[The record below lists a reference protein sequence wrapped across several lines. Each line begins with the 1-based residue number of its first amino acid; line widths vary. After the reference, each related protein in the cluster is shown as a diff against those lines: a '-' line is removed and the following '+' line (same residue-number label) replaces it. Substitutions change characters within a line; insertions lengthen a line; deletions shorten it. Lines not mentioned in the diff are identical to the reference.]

1 MRVALV
7 VLALL
12 AAAPA
17 QAGVRVVAPF
27 DPADYADRAA
37 VGLLV
42 PGAGPTVTREA
53 ALAALLRGKLEHG
66 LLGGIAAG
74 ENRIELGAP
83 GEPEILVSLPPPGR
97 SDNDVR
103 YPIAL
108 LGERGLLTSDSTRI
122 DGLVS
127 VTDVATGR
135 LRVVENDDP
144 AQALEELDDRI
155 ERNSDWRLPLTIAL
169 AALLIALAIVR
180 PRYAL
185 RALLVALAANLWLS
199 PLLAVAAGVAVLLL
213 PLGWACA
220 AILLAYL
227 VSMGLD
233 PETVA
238 LSPFGPSQSG
248 RFYGINNLLETMLL
262 APALL
267 GAALL
272 GRAGILVAGLAFVT
286 IGGNRFGADGGG
298 IVVLAVAYLVLWLRL
313 RGEQPSWRLAGLVAA
328 GAVALALALLGLDA
342 ATGGSSHVTDAVGD
356 GPAALAGDIAD
367 RIELSVRRTAAS
379 LGATAVVLG
388 SLAILVAVALRARR
402 SPVLDAFLVGI
413 AVSLVVNDT
422 PGDVLGMGAAIAIAL
437 ARYTPEHGWL
447 SSGPMRRAAALLA
460 TARLLARSG
469 RVRRRGGGLAD
480 ARDDRGHGPDGDD
493 HRGAVDPARVDP
505 QGRPLERSQGLR
517 RGRMRR
523 LPHVRGGRV
532 DGQRRPQPRRR
543 QSRFGDRGRARHQR
557 PGRDALVLGQPQ
569 QAGNRRRR
577 CVRLRDPL
585 RLPDGIP
592 RDVAAIACDL
602 DRTLTWQDGVLRPRT
617 AAALRAAGEAG
628 IHVVIAT
635 GRMYRSVRPY
645 AEAVG
650 VTAPLV
656 CYQGAAVV
664 DPVTGEWLLHEPIP
678 LELAREAI
686 AAVEDEG
693 FALNCYVDDDLYVAA
708 ITEHARSYAD
718 FQSIPLHEV
727 GDLLGWIERPPT
739 KLVVV
744 DDPARLDELRPRLE
758 QRFGERLYI
767 AKSLPYFLELASPAI
782 SKGSG
787 LAFVA
792 EHVGFTAE
800 RTIAFGDGENDLE
813 LLDWAGFGIAVE
825 NADDRLKARADWI
838 CPSAEE
844 EGVAQVLEALLHLTP

>member
-7 VLALL
+7 FLALL
-12 AAAPA
+12 VAAPA

-27 DPADYADRAA
+27 DPAEYADRAA

-66 LLGGIAAG
+66 LLGGIAPG

-97 SDNDVR
+97 TDNDVR

-108 LGERGLLTSDSTRI
+108 LGKRGLLTSDSTRI

-135 LRVVENDDP
+135 LRVVPDDDP
-144 AQALEELDDRI
+144 AQTLEQLDRRI

-169 AALLIALAIVR
+169 AALLIALALVR

-199 PLLAVAAGVAVLLL
+199 PLLAVAAGLAVLLL

-227 VSMGLD
+227 VSMGID
-233 PETVA
+233 AETVA

-272 GRAGILVAGLAFVT
+272 GRRAGILVAALAFVT

-313 RGEQPSWRLAGLVAA
+313 RGERLTWRLAGLVAA
-328 GAVALALALLGLDA
+328 GAIALALVLLGLDA

-356 GPAALAGDIAD
+356 GPVALARDIAD
-367 RIELSVRRTAAS
+367 RIEISVRRTAAGV
-379 LGATAVVLG
+379 GATVVVLG

-447 SSGPMRRAAALLA
+447 SSEAMRRAAVLLTIFA
-460 TARLLARSG
+460 FSAGLAG
-469 RVRRRGGGLAD
+469 CGGGEEVSPTPETIVGTLPEATTAEQPTSTLQGDASNGAKVFASAGCGGCHTLEAAGSSGTVGPNLDQAQPDASLVTQRVTNGQGAMPSFAD
-480 ARDDRGHGPDGDD
+480 SLSEQEIA
-493 HRGAVDPARVDP
+493 
-505 QGRPLERSQGLR
+505 
-517 RGRMRR
+517 
-523 LPHVRGGRV
+523 
-532 DGQRRPQPRRR
+532 
-543 QSRFGDRGRARHQR
+543 
-557 PGRDALVLGQPQ
+557 
-569 QAGNRRRR
+569 
-577 CVRLRDPL
+577 
-585 RLPDGIP
+585 
-592 RDVAAIACDL
+592 DVAA
-602 DRTLTWQDGVLRPRT
+602 
-617 AAALRAAGEAG
+617 
-628 IHVVIAT
+628 
-635 GRMYRSVRPY
+635 
-645 AEAVG
+645 
-650 VTAPLV
+650 
-656 CYQGAAVV
+656 
-664 DPVTGEWLLHEPIP
+664 
-678 LELAREAI
+678 
-686 AAVEDEG
+686 
-693 FALNCYVDDDLYVAA
+693 YVSES
-708 ITEHARSYAD
+708 TR
-718 FQSIPLHEV
+718 
-727 GDLLGWIERPPT
+727 
-739 KLVVV
+739 
-744 DDPARLDELRPRLE
+744 
-758 QRFGERLYI
+758 
-767 AKSLPYFLELASPAI
+767 
-782 SKGSG
+782 
-787 LAFVA
+787 
-792 EHVGFTAE
+792 
-800 RTIAFGDGENDLE
+800 
-813 LLDWAGFGIAVE
+813 
-825 NADDRLKARADWI
+825 
-838 CPSAEE
+838 
-844 EGVAQVLEALLHLTP
+844 

>member
-83 GEPEILVSLPPPGR
+83 GGPEILVSLPPPGR

-135 LRVVENDDP
+135 LRVVPDDDP
-144 AQALEELDDRI
+144 AQTLEELDRRI

-180 PRYAL
+180 PKYAL

-233 PETVA
+233 AETVA

-272 GRAGILVAGLAFVT
+272 GRAGLLVAGLAFVT

-313 RGEQPSWRLAGLVAA
+313 RGERPTWRLAGLVAA
-328 GAVALALALLGLDA
+328 GAIALALVLLGLDA

-356 GPAALAGDIAD
+356 GPVALAGDIAD

-379 LGATAVVLG
+379 IGATLVVLG

-447 SSGPMRRAAALLA
+447 SSEAMRRAAVLLTIFA
-460 TARLLARSG
+460 FSAGLAG
-469 RVRRRGGGLAD
+469 CGGGEEVSPTPETIVGTLPEATTAEQPTSTLEGD
-480 ARDDRGHGPDGDD
+480 ASNGAKIFASAGCGGCHTLEAAGSSGNVGPNLDQ
-493 HRGAVDPARVDP
+493 A
-505 QGRPLERSQGLR
+505 
-517 RGRMRR
+517 
-523 LPHVRGGRV
+523 
-532 DGQRRPQPRRR
+532 QPE
-543 QSRFGDRGRARHQR
+543 
-557 PGRDALVLGQPQ
+557 PALVIERVTNGQGAMPSFADSLSEQ
-569 QAGNRRRR
+569 EIA
-577 CVRLRDPL
+577 
-585 RLPDGIP
+585 
-592 RDVAAIACDL
+592 DVAA
-602 DRTLTWQDGVLRPRT
+602 
-617 AAALRAAGEAG
+617 
-628 IHVVIAT
+628 
-635 GRMYRSVRPY
+635 
-645 AEAVG
+645 
-650 VTAPLV
+650 
-656 CYQGAAVV
+656 
-664 DPVTGEWLLHEPIP
+664 
-678 LELAREAI
+678 
-686 AAVEDEG
+686 
-693 FALNCYVDDDLYVAA
+693 YVSES
-708 ITEHARSYAD
+708 TR
-718 FQSIPLHEV
+718 
-727 GDLLGWIERPPT
+727 
-739 KLVVV
+739 
-744 DDPARLDELRPRLE
+744 
-758 QRFGERLYI
+758 
-767 AKSLPYFLELASPAI
+767 
-782 SKGSG
+782 
-787 LAFVA
+787 
-792 EHVGFTAE
+792 
-800 RTIAFGDGENDLE
+800 
-813 LLDWAGFGIAVE
+813 
-825 NADDRLKARADWI
+825 
-838 CPSAEE
+838 
-844 EGVAQVLEALLHLTP
+844 

>member
-1 MRVALV
+1 MRLALV
-7 VLALL
+7 FLALL
-12 AAAPA
+12 VAAPA

-27 DPADYADRAA
+27 DPAEYADRAA

-66 LLGGIAAG
+66 LLGGIAPG

-97 SDNDVR
+97 TDNDVR

-108 LGERGLLTSDSTRI
+108 LGKRGLLTSDSTRI

-135 LRVVENDDP
+135 LRVVPDDDP
-144 AQALEELDDRI
+144 AQTLEQLDRKI

-169 AALLIALAIVR
+169 AALLIALALVR

-199 PLLAVAAGVAVLLL
+199 PLLAVAAGLAVLLL

-227 VSMGLD
+227 VSMGID
-233 PETVA
+233 AETVA

-272 GRAGILVAGLAFVT
+272 GRRAGILVAALAFVT

-313 RGEQPSWRLAGLVAA
+313 RGERLTWRLAGLVAA
-328 GAVALALALLGLDA
+328 GAIALALVLLGLDA

-356 GPAALAGDIAD
+356 GPVALARDIAD
-367 RIELSVRRTAAS
+367 RIEISVRRTAAGV
-379 LGATAVVLG
+379 GATVVVLG

-447 SSGPMRRAAALLA
+447 SSEAMRRAAVLLTIFA
-460 TARLLARSG
+460 FSAGLAG
-469 RVRRRGGGLAD
+469 CGGGEEVSPTPETIVGTLPEATTAEQPTSTLQGDASNGAKVFASAGCGGCHTLEAAGSSGTVGPNLDQAQPDASLVTQRVTNGQGAMPSFAD
-480 ARDDRGHGPDGDD
+480 SLSEQEIA
-493 HRGAVDPARVDP
+493 
-505 QGRPLERSQGLR
+505 
-517 RGRMRR
+517 
-523 LPHVRGGRV
+523 
-532 DGQRRPQPRRR
+532 
-543 QSRFGDRGRARHQR
+543 
-557 PGRDALVLGQPQ
+557 
-569 QAGNRRRR
+569 
-577 CVRLRDPL
+577 
-585 RLPDGIP
+585 
-592 RDVAAIACDL
+592 DVAA
-602 DRTLTWQDGVLRPRT
+602 
-617 AAALRAAGEAG
+617 
-628 IHVVIAT
+628 
-635 GRMYRSVRPY
+635 
-645 AEAVG
+645 
-650 VTAPLV
+650 
-656 CYQGAAVV
+656 
-664 DPVTGEWLLHEPIP
+664 
-678 LELAREAI
+678 
-686 AAVEDEG
+686 
-693 FALNCYVDDDLYVAA
+693 YVSES
-708 ITEHARSYAD
+708 TR
-718 FQSIPLHEV
+718 
-727 GDLLGWIERPPT
+727 
-739 KLVVV
+739 
-744 DDPARLDELRPRLE
+744 
-758 QRFGERLYI
+758 
-767 AKSLPYFLELASPAI
+767 
-782 SKGSG
+782 
-787 LAFVA
+787 
-792 EHVGFTAE
+792 
-800 RTIAFGDGENDLE
+800 
-813 LLDWAGFGIAVE
+813 
-825 NADDRLKARADWI
+825 
-838 CPSAEE
+838 
-844 EGVAQVLEALLHLTP
+844 